1 MKPAMSK
8 HGPDAV
14 SLVFGGLFL
23 AIVTWWLVARTVDV
37 NVSNV
42 GWLVGAGLIALGVV
56 GLWTSLWPGR
66 RHGS

>member
-1 MKPAMSK
+1 MSK

-23 AIVTWWLVARTVDV
+23 AIVTWWLVARTVDL
-37 NVSNV
+37 NVSNL
-42 GWLVGAGLIALGVV
+42 GWLAGAGLIALGAV
-56 GLWTSLWPGR
+56 GLWTSLWPGH